1 MPISNRGAVHSAL
14 LMLLCVFGLAH
25 AQEPAPSFGALD
37 AFVGRSF
44 VNQLYTLEVYRE
56 GDGLALHFGHAGG
69 ARYGRYFIRPGT
81 TPGTYVLA
89 ETTFPTS
96 PRDRL
101 AYFESGSLYLES
113 TADDYRHRIRVSALN
128 DSLQVDAFGAE
139 KRWGRFGAFEQINSN
154 HYRPVTDQ
162 ALQAAALTN
171 QAHFARMHQEEQE
184 RREREQEQAR
194 NTAALYNSLKH
205 ANEIASARE
214 AESQAA
220 LNATLEAARTRTQ
233 PEQQA
238 SNHTADRGDAST
250 PTPATRSAPARPAAG
265 STAPSLSA
273 ARAKE
278 CEMIHPKVND
288 TFLTSRGEAFA
299 RQHLSDKAAE
309 SCRQRTGNA
318 SFTGDITCKAESE
331 FVTSCAILADCAGQM
346 RAPSC
351 SGMAQ

>member
-154 HYRPVTDQ
+154 HYRPVTDE

-194 NTAALYNSLKH
+194 NTAALYNSLKQ

-214 AESQAA
+214 AASQAA

-250 PTPATRSAPARPAAG
+250 PTPATRSAPARPAG

-318 SFTGDITCKAESE
+318 TFTGDITCKAESE
-331 FVTSCAILADCAGQM
+331 FVTNCAILADCAGQM